1 MNTWKDGGSGHFHSW
16 YLDLKP
22 STVTFYHPKTQT
34 RIVEPSYVAAER
46 KGPPSHGADPGGFV
60 TLGRLLAVGKEAL
73 AYQNTPDVAVFSPF
87 RRGQIAHYASA
98 QCFLRSFLS
107 QFTSKSRLFRPV
119 LFLHTQEQTTEV
131 EERALLEAGLQAG
144 ARRVFLYGE
153 SLPFLLDRLSQDK
166 LFQNAI
172 VIHIDP
178 PD

>member
-1 MNTWKDGGSGHFHSW
+1 MNTWKDGGSGHFYSW

-87 RRGQIAHYASA
+87 
-98 QCFLRSFLS
+98 
-107 QFTSKSRLFRPV
+107 
-119 LFLHTQEQTTEV
+119 
-131 EERALLEAGLQAG
+131 
-144 ARRVFLYGE
+144 
-153 SLPFLLDRLSQDK
+153 LLDRLSQDK